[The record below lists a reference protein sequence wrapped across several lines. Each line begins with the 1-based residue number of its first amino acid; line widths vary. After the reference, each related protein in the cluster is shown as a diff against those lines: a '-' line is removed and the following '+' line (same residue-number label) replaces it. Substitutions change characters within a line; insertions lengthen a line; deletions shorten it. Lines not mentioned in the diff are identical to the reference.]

1 MATGTHWNATSVATE
16 ARTVTSFHHTL
27 FEGSTHST
35 RPFHSKGDPS
45 EELHMKKYCTYSPTF
60 PQTVTYFLLNTV
72 TVYDSYFV
80 DKMSFALPNY
90 KKKKEMREKGWD
102 VH

>member
-1 MATGTHWNATSVATE
+1 
-16 ARTVTSFHHTL
+16 
-27 FEGSTHST
+27 
-35 RPFHSKGDPS
+35 
-45 EELHMKKYCTYSPTF
+45 MKKYCTYSPTF

-90 KKKKEMREKGWD
+90 KKKKRNERKGMGCSLITWL
-102 VH
+102 VYFVGVKQLISAMHPY